1 MPTHERRRTAV
12 AVSEPQAP
20 APPLQSASRRLAVD
34 VPVFRA
40 LHSPGRPSY
49 AGSCHFFLDGRSLA
63 AHLSV
68 LLNLPACVTW
78 NAVDRCRSFGGQPCL
93 ATYFRRTRYHLCQ
106 ARFLPYSEERS
117 AGYTFG
123 AVAWSR
129 FAHAN
134 ISLPTLS
141 RGKTG
146 RNPTTLAEGGLN
158 LFHSLEG

>member
-1 MPTHERRRTAV
+1 MPMHERRRTAV
-12 AVSEPQAP
+12 AVSEPQVP
-20 APPLQSASRRLAVD
+20 APPLQYASRRLAVG

-40 LHSPGRPSY
+40 LHSPERPSY
-49 AGSCHFFLDGRSLA
+49 AISCHFFLDGRYLA

-68 LLNLPACVTW
+68 LLNLPACLTW

-93 ATYFRRTRYHLCQ
+93 GTYFRRTRYHLCL
-106 ARFLPYSEERS
+106 ARFLPYSDERS

-123 AVAWSR
+123 AAAWSR
-129 FAHAN
+129 FPHVN

-146 RNPTTLAEGGLN
+146 RSPATLAEAGLN
-158 LFHSLEG
+158 LIHSLEG